1 MKKSNKR
8 KVASSLL
15 VGLLIHQSCSIT
27 LYATDLSS
35 ILLKNSTYAGT
46 WEDPTSGMKYVTGG
60 GIKIKFKSSTNSYTP
75 WIKGTMPNYSI
86 GCNGISLSGGFIGL
100 LGLSDIEEQLK
111 DSGAA
116 FAWGILSGLAYSL
129 PVISDVFAK
138 IQRYARTLQQLLQ
151 NACSIGQNLAR
162 NSPAK
167 SKIDTALQDT
177 VIGQGFD
184 KVNSFMDSI
193 DEKFKVLDE
202 FVQCNGDPTCSKK
215 RDNIIG
221 EWFATLFGITS
232 DKGVDNASGG
242 VVSSSIKN
250 VKDTV
255 SNVGAYYKEVPLH
268 ELLNTSNGYID
279 LTENDI
285 LNIKLSLIFFGDIA
299 LSKEPRAEIAKHFKP
314 DGTLD
319 EEAMKKTGK
328 DLLSSAKQ
336 LSLKKFEL
344 VSPEITDISKVVN
357 ILING
362 AENTLYVPNYKV
374 GILVLPAKDSGIK
387 STTMT
392 YLIKEIDSANA
403 SHSNLKLDWAGFY
416 KEGVKQ
422 IFANLN
428 QTNSGATDV
437 LLNIPVDTSIQ
448 SGTITDEYVPV
459 LIPQFNSY
467 IKDIRK
473 TIQTDP
479 SKKFSA
485 QKVAL
490 KMAQVNAAL
499 ATNDLTDEII
509 ARIKKVAFNS
519 TEQKEVFTE
528 FLRELGMKREAI
540 IKKVEEVYSKEKDVS
555 QALENEIE
563 EIVNKVKEKALN

>member
-1 MKKSNKR
+1 MKKIVR
-8 KVASSLL
+8 KKIVSSLL
-15 VGLLIHQSCSIT
+15 VAFLLNQSCSIT
-27 LYATDLSS
+27 LYATDLST

-60 GIKIKFKSSTNSYTP
+60 GIKIKFKTSSNTYTP
-75 WIKGTMPNYSI
+75 WVKGTMPNYSI

-116 FAWGILSGLAYSL
+116 FAWGILSGLAYSV
-129 PVISDVFAK
+129 PVISDIFAK
-138 IQRYARTLQQLLQ
+138 IQRYARTLQQLIQ

-167 SKIDTALQDT
+167 SKIDAALHDS
-177 VIGQGFD
+177 VIKKGFD
-184 KVNSFMDSI
+184 KVNEFMDSM

-202 FVQCNGDPTCSKK
+202 FVQCNGDANCTKK
-215 RDNIIG
+215 RDNVIG

-232 DKGVDNASGG
+232 DKGVDNSSGG
-242 VVSSSIKN
+242 VVSSSIRN
-250 VKDTV
+250 VKDAVT
-255 SNVGAYYKEVPLH
+255 NVGAYYKEVPLH

-299 LSKEPRAEIAKHFKP
+299 LSKEPRAEIAKHFKS
-314 DGTLD
+314 DGSLD
-319 EEAMKKTGK
+319 EDAMKKTGK

-362 AENTLYVPNYKV
+362 AEETLYVPDYKV
-374 GILVLPAKDSGIK
+374 GILVLPSKDTGTK
-387 STTMT
+387 NTTMT
-392 YLIKEIDSANA
+392 FLIKELDTAN
-403 SHSNLKLDWAGFY
+403 SNHTNLKLDWAGFY

-428 QTNSGATDV
+428 QTNSGTTDV
-437 LLNIPVDTSIQ
+437 LLNIPVDTTIT
-448 SGTITDEYVPV
+448 SGEITDEYVPV
-459 LIPQFNSY
+459 LIPQFNAY
-467 IKDIRK
+467 VKDIRK

-519 TEQKEVFTE
+519 TEQKEVFIE
-528 FLRELGMKREAI
+528 FLKELGMKREAI
-540 IKKVEEVYSKEKDVS
+540 IKKVEEVYSKEKDVAQS
-555 QALENEIE
+555 LENEIE
-563 EIVNKVKEKALN
+563 QIVNKAKEKALK

>member
-1 MKKSNKR
+1 MKKIVR
-8 KVASSLL
+8 KKIVSSLL
-15 VGLLIHQSCSIT
+15 VAFLLNQSCSIT
-27 LYATDLSS
+27 LYATDLST

-60 GIKIKFKSSTNSYTP
+60 GIKIKFKTSSNTYTP
-75 WIKGTMPNYSI
+75 WVKGTMPNYSI

-116 FAWGILSGLAYSL
+116 FAWGILSGLAYSV
-129 PVISDVFAK
+129 PVISDIFAK
-138 IQRYARTLQQLLQ
+138 IQRYARTLQQLIQ

-167 SKIDTALQDT
+167 SKIDAALHDS
-177 VIGQGFD
+177 VIKKGFD
-184 KVNSFMDSI
+184 KVNEFMDSM

-202 FVQCNGDPTCSKK
+202 FVQCNGDASCTKK
-215 RDNIIG
+215 RDNVIG

-232 DKGVDNASGG
+232 DKGVDNSSGG
-242 VVSSSIKN
+242 VVSSSIRN
-250 VKDTV
+250 VKDAVT
-255 SNVGAYYKEVPLH
+255 NVGAYYKEVPLH

-299 LSKEPRAEIAKHFKP
+299 LSKEPRAEIAKHFKS
-314 DGTLD
+314 DGSLD
-319 EEAMKKTGK
+319 EDAMKKTGK

-362 AENTLYVPNYKV
+362 AEETLYVPDYKV
-374 GILVLPAKDSGIK
+374 GILVLPSKDTGTK
-387 STTMT
+387 NTTMT
-392 YLIKEIDSANA
+392 FLIKELDTAN
-403 SHSNLKLDWAGFY
+403 SNHTNLKLDWAGFY

-428 QTNSGATDV
+428 QTNSGTTDV
-437 LLNIPVDTSIQ
+437 LLNIPVDTTIT
-448 SGTITDEYVPV
+448 SGEITDEYVPV
-459 LIPQFNSY
+459 LIPQFNAY
-467 IKDIRK
+467 VKDIRK

-519 TEQKEVFTE
+519 TEQKEVFIE
-528 FLRELGMKREAI
+528 FLKELGMKREAI
-540 IKKVEEVYSKEKDVS
+540 IKKVEEVYSKEKDVAQS
-555 QALENEIE
+555 LENEIE
-563 EIVNKVKEKALN
+563 QIVNKAKEKALK